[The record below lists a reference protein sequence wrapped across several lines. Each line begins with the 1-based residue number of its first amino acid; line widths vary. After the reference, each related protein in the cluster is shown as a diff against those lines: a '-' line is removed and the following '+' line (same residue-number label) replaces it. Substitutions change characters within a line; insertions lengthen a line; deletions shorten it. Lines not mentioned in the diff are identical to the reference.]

1 MSALTILES
10 RLSAAWGD
18 IRTDAQAD
26 LRQALA
32 DAKAELAAAKTDAE
46 QLRAQAGQD
55 GGQIKA
61 EVVSQVKPLLTQF
74 AGAVKVAVETAEPGV
89 QKNVSGLLE
98 TLLGDVAKAAGLA
111 SL

>member
-1 MSALTILES
+1 MSALTRLEDA
-10 RLSAAWGD
+10 LGD
-18 IRTDAQAD
+18 LRTDAQAD
-26 LRQALA
+26 LRTALA
-32 DAKAELAAAKTDAE
+32 DVKAELEQAKTDVE
-46 QLRAQAGQD
+46 QLRAQAETD
-55 GGQIKA
+55 AGQIKA

-89 QKNVSGLLE
+89 QKNVGGLLE